1 MKLVIDIGSNT
12 IKCLLARVD
21 KQGNIE
27 KLFAHSLESRI
38 SAGNGILVENAST
51 LISNSIQ
58 TLIEKAKEY
67 SCNFKVIAVATSALR
82 DASNKDQ
89 ILSKVFSNTSVV
101 IKILSGE
108 EEARLSYLGACS
120 DSAIPNVS
128 TKTYFDLGGG
138 SMEIVFGDS
147 FAMKSA
153 YSLPIGAVTITKK
166 FCTSEKVSKQTQADI
181 SNYVSEALSTIPKT
195 KSDILIGAGGA
206 VVAARLLNEK
216 INGIISNKISLTEIS
231 KFVEVLSEMS
241 VAERVENFS
250 IAKSRADILV
260 SALICVGALMRH
272 LGHSELLHTFN
283 NLRYGVIIDE
293 HKK

>member
-27 KLFAHSLESRI
+27 KLFEHSLENRI

-51 LISNSIQ
+51 LISKSIQ

-67 SCNFKVIAVATSALR
+67 SCNFKVIAVATSAVR
-82 DASNKDQ
+82 DAMNKDK
-89 ILSKVFSNTSVV
+89 ILSEVFSNTSVA

-108 EEARLSYLGACS
+108 DEARLSYLGACS
-120 DSAIPNVS
+120 DNAVPKVS

-138 SMEIVFGDS
+138 SMEIVFGNS
-147 FAMKSA
+147 FAMKNS
-153 YSLPIGAVTITKK
+153 YSFPIGAVTLTKK
-166 FCTSEKVSKQTQADI
+166 FCTSEKVSKQTQMDI
-181 SNYVSEALSTIPKT
+181 ANYVSKALLKIPRT

-216 INGIISNKISLTEIS
+216 INGIISNKVSLTEIY
-231 KFVEVLSEMS
+231 KFVDVLSAMS
-241 VAERVENFS
+241 VTERVEKFS

-293 HKK
+293 YKK